1 MDGKDFV
8 NVLDMKKGL
17 AYNCEVENKYL
28 NDEIIK
34 CLYKRDGLDIEF
46 GRIVKRLGDLGK
58 DSCLNGFRNIYHE
71 RVVNDVVRLKEI
83 VDRIGYYDMHIADY
97 RRHIDRNNRLLK
109 NKKN

>member
-1 MDGKDFV
+1 MIVMDFTNDLFY
-8 NVLDMKKGL
+8 NV
-17 AYNCEVENKYL
+17 EIENKYL

-46 GRIVKRLGDLGK
+46 GRIVKRLEDLEK
-58 DSCLNGFRNIYHE
+58 DNCLNGFRNIYDE
-71 RVVNDVVRLKEI
+71 GVVNDVVRLKEI

-97 RRHIDRNNRLLK
+97 RRHIEHNNRLLK